1 MEVKA
6 TYFSKIFQHTFAI
19 LKDNIQSKLFNLFK
33 INKNYINFLRYQS
46 WVFKKYN
53 LLKKIFITI
62 NKLYV
67 NVNLTILFAFSIF
80 FIKSLFS
87 KQIFSAITIY
97 IKIIIKMCNIVAL
110 HRLFCY
116 NLLKTQHKSYLNIKS
131 SLSYK
136 KKENLFI
143 ILYK

>member
-1 MEVKA
+1 MK
-6 TYFSKIFQHTFAI
+6 S
-19 LKDNIQSKLFNLFK
+19 IQSKLFNLYK

-67 NVNLTILFAFSIF
+67 NVNLTILLFAFSIF

-87 KQIFSAITIY
+87 KQIFGAITIY

-110 HRLFCY
+110 HRLFCYFFAVRQKKKTY